1 MRVRRTVYLI
11 VFVVASLVAAG
22 AYWLAQPRTQV
33 VRATV
38 DVPVLTQVTSDMV
51 ELVRVSP
58 VGVPPNAARS
68 LDAVVGMYAS
78 LPILSGQDVDARA
91 LEAIPGSQAFGFGAP
106 LAPGEVAF
114 ALPVTVD
121 QAVGGALTPGAHVD
135 VIAVPNELK
144 TGSTEASLSAGP
156 GAVTM
161 GQSLTILAFRTGDG
175 CQLTDVISG
184 GSAAVVPPKLGS
196 VVVAIPAGRVADIAT
211 AALTSTFYLAL
222 DPAQPSTF
230 GGALTERGIEVR
242 HHGDGINLGWTCSVS
257 LIIGFSLLTT

>member
-1 MRVRRTVYLI
+1 MRVRRTVYLA

-38 DVPVLTQVTSDMV
+38 DVPVLTQVTADMV

-68 LDAVVGMYAS
+68 LDAVVGQYAS
-78 LPILSGQDVDARA
+78 LPILAGQDVDTRA

-114 ALPVTVD
+114 ALPVTAE

-135 VIAVPNELK
+135 VIAVPNDAK
-144 TGSTEASLSAGP
+144 QAGATS
-156 GAVTM
+156 GAIPTTVTL
-161 GQSLTILAFRTGDG
+161 GQELTILALRTTEGRD
-175 CQLTDVISG
+175 L
-184 GSAAVVPPKLGS
+184 AVDEASDSTGAIPPKLAS
-196 VVVAIPAGRVADIAT
+196 VVVAIPAARLSEFAT
-211 AALTSTFYLAL
+211 AAMTSTFYLGLETAS
-222 DPAQPSTF
+222 PSVAT
-230 GGALTERGIEVR
+230 AP
-242 HHGDGINLGWTCSVS
+242 
-257 LIIGFSLLTT
+257 